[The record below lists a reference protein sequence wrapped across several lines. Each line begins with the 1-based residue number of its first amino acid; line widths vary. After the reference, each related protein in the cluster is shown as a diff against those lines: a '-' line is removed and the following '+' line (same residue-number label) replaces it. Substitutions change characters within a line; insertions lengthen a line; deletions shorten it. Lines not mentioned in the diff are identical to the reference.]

1 MRQPKRSRV
10 LSAAL
15 FVMFVSAPAGA
26 QDANPLVRERIVIQ
40 SQGNSPSGAVEGR
53 GQQVRVQ
60 SSVNVFMPGPSG
72 EGEAGD
78 QLRERAR
85 KMIYQM
91 AARECGVL
99 EEVLART
106 CRLEAIN
113 VNLNRQP
120 GSGMGDGY
128 MVGGNFTMVVTL
140 K

>member
-1 MRQPKRSRV
+1 MRQLKRSRV

-15 FVMFVSAPAGA
+15 FIMFASAPVGA
-26 QDANPLVRERIVIQ
+26 QEAHPLVRERIVIQ
-40 SQGNSPSGAVEGR
+40 SQGNSPTSAEIR
-53 GQQVRVQ
+53 AQQVRVQ

-99 EEVLART
+99 EDVLART

-120 GSGMGDGY
+120 GTPMGDGY

>member
-1 MRQPKRSRV
+1 MRQPKGSRV

-15 FVMFVSAPAGA
+15 FFMFVSAPAGA
-26 QDANPLVRERIVIQ
+26 QDANPLVRERIVVQ
-40 SQGNSPSGAVEGR
+40 SQGNSPSG
-53 GQQVRVQ
+53 QQVRVQ
-60 SSVNVFMPGPSG
+60 SSINVFMPGPSG

-99 EEVLART
+99 EDVLART